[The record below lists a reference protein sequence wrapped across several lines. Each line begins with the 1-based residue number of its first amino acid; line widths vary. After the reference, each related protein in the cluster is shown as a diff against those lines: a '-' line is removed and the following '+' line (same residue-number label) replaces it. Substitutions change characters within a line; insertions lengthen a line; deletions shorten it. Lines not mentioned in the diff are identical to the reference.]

1 MKLPIRARVTLAFAS
16 VLALVLILVGGF
28 VFSRFRTD
36 ANNAVDAELRAR
48 TAVFFAA
55 RNPDPQ
61 LRIDL
66 LGVSDEH
73 FGQVLNPAGR
83 VVARSAQLG
92 RRPIVPP
99 QPGYRFATIRT
110 LAERRSVRTLTTR
123 RDRTTLVL
131 ASALDDRNDALAA
144 LADLLGLGGVITFAI
159 ATLAA
164 WLLARAAL
172 RPVERLRVA
181 AGSYSARD
189 LTGRLLVPPA
199 SDELRR
205 LALTLNEMLARI
217 QESFDRQRIFVD
229 RASHELR
236 TPLANLSMELE
247 MALRRERSVG
257 EMRAALA
264 GAADEAHRLDRLAS
278 NLLVLART
286 TDGRLPIAPLPTNL
300 RQLVTD
306 TLRTFVARA
315 ESGSVELVAEVS
327 VTDSVTVDP
336 VRIRQAVT
344 NLIENSLRV
353 TPAGGT
359 VTVQADI
366 DGPDVTVRVSDTGP
380 GFPVELGDEVF
391 AMFVRGPGTSR
402 AVHGAG
408 LGLAI
413 VAAVAEAHHGTVRIE
428 PGGPGATV
436 IMRLPRG
443 GLPA

>member
-1 MKLPIRARVTLAFAS
+1 MNVPIRARVTLAFAS
-16 VLALVLILVGGF
+16 VLAVVLILVGGF
-28 VFSRFRTD
+28 VYSRFRAD

-55 RNPDPQ
+55 RSPDPQ

-73 FGQVLNPAGR
+73 FGQVVNPAGR
-83 VVARSAQLG
+83 VIVRSAQLG
-92 RRPIVPP
+92 RTPIVRL
-99 QPGYRFATIRT
+99 QPGYRFATVRT
-110 LAERRSVRTLTTR
+110 RVERRSVRTLTTR
-123 RDRTTLVL
+123 RDRITLVL
-131 ASALDDRNDALAA
+131 ASALDDRNDSLAS
-144 LADLLGLGGVITFAI
+144 LADLLWFGGVITFVS
-159 ATLAA
+159 ATQAA

-172 RPVERLRVA
+172 RPVERLRTA

-199 SDELRR
+199 SDELQR

-247 MALRRERSVG
+247 LAFRRERSVE
-257 EMRAALA
+257 EMRRALA

-300 RQLVTD
+300 EQLVTD
-306 TLRTFVARA
+306 TLRTFAARA
-315 ESGSVELVAEVS
+315 ESGSVALVAEVS
-327 VTDSVTVDP
+327 VPEPVTVDP
-336 VRIRQAVT
+336 VRIRQALT

-359 VTVQADI
+359 VAVRA
-366 DGPDVTVRVSDTGP
+366 GVEGNDVTVRVFDTGP

-391 AMFVRGPGTSR
+391 SMFVRGPSTSR
-402 AVHGAG
+402 AVDGAG

-428 PGGPGATV
+428 LGGSGTTV
-436 IMRLPRG
+436 IMRLPRDG
-443 GLPA
+443 SPA

>member
-73 FGQVLNPAGR
+73 FGQVMNPAGR
-83 VVARSAQLG
+83 VIARSAQLG
-92 RRPIVPP
+92 SSPVVRP

-110 LAERRSVRTLTTR
+110 LEERRSVRTLTTR

-144 LADLLGLGGVITFAI
+144 LADLLWLGGVITFAI

-300 RQLVTD
+300 QQLVAD
-306 TLRTFVARA
+306 TLRTFAARA
-315 ESGSVELVAEVS
+315 ESGSVQLVAEVS
-327 VTDSVTVDP
+327 VADSVTVDP

-353 TPAGGT
+353 TPEGGT
-359 VTVQADI
+359 VTVQAAI

-402 AVHGAG
+402 AVDGAG

-443 GLPA
+443 GSLA

>member
-1 MKLPIRARVTLAFAS
+1 MNVPIRARVTIAFAS
-16 VLALVLILVGGF
+16 VLAVVLLLVSGF
-28 VFSRFRTD
+28 VYSRFRAD

-83 VVARSAQLG
+83 VIARSAQLR

-131 ASALDDRNDALAA
+131 ASALDDRNDALAS
-144 LADLLGLGGVITFAI
+144 LADLLWLGGVITFVI

-172 RPVERLRVA
+172 RPVERLRAA
-181 AGSYSARD
+181 AGAYSARD
-189 LTGRLLVPPA
+189 LSGRLLVPPA
-199 SDELRR
+199 RDELHR
-205 LALTLNEMLARI
+205 LAVTLNEMLARI
-217 QESFDRQRIFVD
+217 QESFDGQRIFVD

-247 MALRRERSVG
+247 LALRRDRSVE
-257 EMRAALA
+257 EMRTALA
-264 GAADEAHRLDRLAS
+264 GAAEEALRLDRLAS

-286 TDGRLPIAPLPTNL
+286 TDGRLPIAPLPTDL
-300 RQLVTD
+300 QRLVAD
-306 TLRTFVARA
+306 TLGTFVARA
-315 ESGSVELVAEVS
+315 ESASVELVAEIS
-327 VTDSVTVDP
+327 VPDSVTVDP
-336 VRIRQAVT
+336 VRIRQALT

-359 VTVQADI
+359 VAVRVDV
-366 DGPDVTVRVSDTGP
+366 DGNDVTLRVSDTGP
-380 GFPVELGDEVF
+380 GFPVELGDGAF
-391 AMFVRGPGTSR
+391 AMFVRGPSTSR
-402 AVHGAG
+402 AVDGAG

-413 VAAVAEAHHGTVRIE
+413 VNAVAEAHHGTVRIE

-436 IMRLPRG
+436 IMCLPRG
-443 GLPA
+443 GSPA

>member
-73 FGQVLNPAGR
+73 FGQVMNPAGR
-83 VVARSAQLG
+83 VIARSAQLG
-92 RRPIVPP
+92 SSPVVRP

-110 LAERRSVRTLTTR
+110 LEERRSVRTLTTR

-144 LADLLGLGGVITFAI
+144 LADLLWLGGVITFAI

-172 RPVERLRVA
+172 RPVERLRAA
-181 AGSYSARD
+181 AGSYSAQD
-189 LTGRLLVPPA
+189 LTARLLVPPA

-300 RQLVTD
+300 QQLVAD
-306 TLRTFVARA
+306 TLRTFAARA
-315 ESGSVELVAEVS
+315 ESGSVQLVAEVS
-327 VTDSVTVDP
+327 VADSVTVDP

-359 VTVQADI
+359 VTVQAAI

-402 AVHGAG
+402 AIDGAG

-443 GLPA
+443 GSLA

>member
-1 MKLPIRARVTLAFAS
+1 MKVPIRARVTIGFAS
-16 VLALVLILVGGF
+16 VLAVVLILVSGF
-28 VFSRFRTD
+28 VYSRFRAD

-110 LAERRSVRTLTTR
+110 LAERRPVRTLTTR

-131 ASALDDRNDALAA
+131 ASALDDRNDALAS
-144 LADLLGLGGVITFAI
+144 LADLLWFGGVITFVI

-172 RPVERLRVA
+172 RPVERLRAA
-181 AGSYSARD
+181 AGAYSARD

-199 SDELRR
+199 SDELHR
-205 LALTLNEMLARI
+205 LAVTLNEMLARI
-217 QESFDRQRIFVD
+217 QESFDGQRIFVD

-247 MALRRERSVG
+247 LALRRDRSVE
-257 EMRAALA
+257 EMRTALV
-264 GAADEAHRLDRLAS
+264 GAAEEAHRLDRLAS

-286 TDGRLPIAPLPTNL
+286 TDGRLPIAPLPTDL
-300 RQLVTD
+300 QQLVAD
-306 TLRTFVARA
+306 TLGTFVARA
-315 ESGSVELVAEVS
+315 ESARVELVAEVS
-327 VTDSVTVDP
+327 VPDSVTVDP
-336 VRIRQAVT
+336 VRIRQALT

-359 VTVQADI
+359 VAVRVDL
-366 DGPDVTVRVSDTGP
+366 DGNDVTVRVSDTGP
-380 GFPVELGDEVF
+380 GFPVELGDGAF
-391 AMFVRGPGTSR
+391 AMFVRGPSTSR
-402 AVHGAG
+402 AVDGAG

-413 VAAVAEAHHGTVRIE
+413 VNAVAEAHHGTVRIE

-436 IMRLPRG
+436 IMCLPRG
-443 GLPA
+443 GSPA